1 MRLLIAV
8 ALCALVLPVAAFAK
22 GPTDATITGPGLAK
36 PLRLGGPRALAPGQP
51 LEVLATHGGF
61 FDVAWGGAPE
71 TTLADSPTKRLGPKY
86 RVSYLVPGPSGR
98 TDRIRQDLYPYARG
112 GPVTYTPPGQRFF
125 DGRRT
130 NGGWFRATPRVKT
143 VLVAAGLPRPVTAA
157 PQPVSNDEGRAV
169 PLGAWAL
176 GGALLVAAAAGL
188 GIRRRGRA
196 PSA

>member
-1 MRLLIAV
+1 MIAV
-8 ALCALVLPVAAFAK
+8 ALCALLLPATALAK

-71 TTLADSPTKRLGPKY
+71 TTLADSPTRRLGPKY
-86 RVSYLVPGPSGR
+86 RVTYVVPGPSGR
-98 TDRIRQDLYPYARG
+98 SDRIRQDLYPYARG
-112 GPVTYTPPGQRFF
+112 GPVTHTPPGQPFF

-130 NGGWFRATPRVKT
+130 NGGWFRGTPRVKN
-143 VLVAAGLPRPVTAA
+143 VLVAAGLPAPVKTA
-157 PQPVSNDEGRAV
+157 PRPVSNDEGRAV

-176 GGALLVAAAAGL
+176 GAGLLVAAAAAL
-188 GIRRRGRA
+188 GIRRRGGA
-196 PSA
+196 ASA